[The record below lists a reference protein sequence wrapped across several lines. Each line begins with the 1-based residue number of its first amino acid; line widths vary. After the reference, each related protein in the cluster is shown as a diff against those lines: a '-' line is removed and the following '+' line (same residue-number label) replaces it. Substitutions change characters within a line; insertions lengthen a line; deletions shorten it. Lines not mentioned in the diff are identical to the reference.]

1 MVKKSKTKRN
11 FRLSMEELD
20 VLGELEAAEEY
31 IESWEEAFE
40 LFHKAGIALYRQLL
54 SKGRVHSKVF

>member
-1 MVKKSKTKRN
+1 MLKSKTKRN

-31 IESWEEAFE
+31 IESWEEAFG
-40 LFHKAGIALYRQLL
+40 LFHKAGIL
-54 SKGRVHSKVF
+54 KGLREATLFHYQAQ